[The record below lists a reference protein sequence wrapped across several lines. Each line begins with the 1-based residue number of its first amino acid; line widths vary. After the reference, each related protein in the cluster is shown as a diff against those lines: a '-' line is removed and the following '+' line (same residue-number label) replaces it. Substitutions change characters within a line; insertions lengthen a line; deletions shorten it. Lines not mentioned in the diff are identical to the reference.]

1 MMRSLWT
8 AASGMIAQQ
17 NNVDTIA
24 NNLSNVN
31 TVGYKKETAEFK
43 SLLYQEIAS
52 KTTSANNETKPVGA
66 QVGLGVRNSSITS
79 HYGQGGFQATEEP
92 FDFAIQ
98 GEGFFAVRTLD
109 GDTAYTRN
117 GNFYLAVAPSGG
129 HMLTN
134 SEGLAV
140 LDGNGNPI
148 YFEEGLSSE
157 QITIDSDGEV
167 CLPDSNNNPQKTG
180 IKLALYQFSNPS
192 GLEKTN
198 NGLLK
203 ESAASGVAM
212 NEDEYDTL
220 KRSVV
225 KQGYLE
231 MSNVQVADEMVNL
244 IVAQRAYELNS
255 KAITTSDEMM
265 QTANNLKK

>member
-43 SLLYQEIAS
+43 SLLYQEMVS
-52 KTTSANNETKPVGA
+52 KTTTANLDTKPVGA

-79 HYGQGGFQATEEP
+79 HYQQGGFQTTEEP

-98 GEGFFAVRTLD
+98 GAGFFAIRTLD
-109 GDTAYTRN
+109 GEQAYTRN
-117 GNFYLAVAPSGG
+117 GNFYLAVAPNGG

-140 LDGNGNPI
+140 LDTNGDPI
-148 YFEEGLSSE
+148 LFEEGLSSE
-157 QITIDSDGEV
+157 QITIDSEGEV
-167 CLPDSNNNPQKTG
+167 CLPDSLNNPQKTG
-180 IKLALYQFSNPS
+180 VKLGIFQFSNPS
-192 GLEKTN
+192 GLDKSI

-203 ESAASGVAM
+203 ESAASGIAM
-212 NEDEYDTL
+212 NEDEYDNL
-220 KRSVV
+220 KRSVI

-231 MSNVQVADEMVNL
+231 MSNVNVADEMVNL

>member
-31 TVGYKKETAEFK
+31 TVGYKTETAEFK
-43 SLLYQEIAS
+43 SLLYQEMVS
-52 KTTSANNETKPVGA
+52 KTTSANGENKPIGA
-66 QVGLGVRNSSITS
+66 QVGLGVRNSSVTS
-79 HYGQGGFQATEEP
+79 HFTQGAFQPTDSQ
-92 FDFAIQ
+92 FDFAID
-98 GEGFFAVRTLD
+98 GEGFFALRTLD
-109 GDTAYTRN
+109 GEMAYTRN
-117 GNFYLAVAPSGG
+117 GNFYLAVSPEGG

-140 LDGNGNPI
+140 LDSNGNPI

-157 QITIDSDGEV
+157 DITIDSDGEV
-167 CLPDSNNNPQKTG
+167 CLPDEKNNPVKTG
-180 IKLALYQFSNPS
+180 VKIALFQFSNPS
-192 GLEKTN
+192 GLKKTSN
-198 NGLLK
+198 SMYL
-203 ESAASGVAM
+203 ETEASGVAM
-212 NEDEYDTL
+212 NESEYTNL
-220 KRSVV
+220 KKSNV

-231 MSNVQVADEMVNL
+231 RSNVQVADEMVNL

>member
-31 TVGYKKETAEFK
+31 TIGYKTETAEFK

-52 KTTSANNETKPVGA
+52 KTTSANGENKPVGA

-79 HYGQGGFQATEEP
+79 HYRQGHFQTTEEP
-92 FDFAIQ
+92 LDVAIN
-98 GEGFFAVRTLD
+98 GNGFFAVRMLD
-109 GDTAYTRN
+109 GGTAYTRN
-117 GNFYLAVAPSGG
+117 GNFYLAVAPGDG
-129 HMLTN
+129 YMLTN

-140 LDGNGNPI
+140 MNTDGNPI
-148 YFEEGLSSE
+148 YFEDD
-157 QITIDSDGEV
+157 ITMKDIVIDTDGEV
-167 CLPDSNNNPQKTG
+167 CLLDENNNPQKTG
-180 IKLALYQFSNPS
+180 ARIALFQFSNPS
-192 GLEKTN
+192 GLEKGS
-198 NGLLK
+198 NGLLL
-203 ESAASGVAM
+203 ESEASGIAM
-212 NEDEYDTL
+212 NEEEYPNL
-220 KRSVV
+220 KKSLL

-265 QTANNLKK
+265 QTANNLKR

>member
-31 TVGYKKETAEFK
+31 TVGYKTETAEFK

-52 KTTSANNETKPVGA
+52 KTTSANGENKPVGA
-66 QVGLGVRNSSITS
+66 QVGLGVRNSSVTS
-79 HYGQGGFQATEEP
+79 HFTQGAFQPTDSP
-92 FDFAIQ
+92 YDFAID
-98 GEGFFAVRTLD
+98 GEGFFALRTLD
-109 GDTAYTRN
+109 GETAYTRN
-117 GNFYLAVAPSGG
+117 GNFFLAVAGDGG

-140 LDGNGNPI
+140 LDTNGNAI
-148 YFEEGLSSE
+148 YFEEGLSTE
-157 QITIDSDGEV
+157 DITIDADGEV
-167 CLPDSNNNPQKTG
+167 CLPDSENNPQKTG
-180 IKLALYQFSNPS
+180 VKLALFQFSNPS
-192 GLEKTN
+192 GLNKISGTSYM
-198 NGLLK
+198 
-203 ESAASGVAM
+203 ESEASGVAM
-212 NEDEYDTL
+212 NEAEYDNL
-220 KRSVV
+220 QKSKI

-231 MSNVQVADEMVNL
+231 RSNVQVADEMVNL

>member
-31 TVGYKKETAEFK
+31 TIGYKTETAEFK
-43 SLLYQEIAS
+43 SLLYQEIAT
-52 KTTSANNETKPVGA
+52 KTTSANGENKPVGA

-79 HYGQGGFQATEEP
+79 HYRQGGFKRTEEP
-92 FDFAIQ
+92 FDFAIN
-98 GEGFFAVRTLD
+98 GDGFFAVRTLE
-109 GDTAYTRN
+109 GGLAYTRN
-117 GNFYLAVAPSGG
+117 GNFYLAVAPGG
-129 HMLTN
+129 GYMLTN
-134 SEGLAV
+134 SEGLAIMDT
-140 LDGNGNPI
+140 DGEAI
-148 YFEEGLSSE
+148 YFEEGLTSE
-157 QITIDSDGEV
+157 QITIDTDGEV
-167 CLPDSNNNPQKTG
+167 CLPDANGNPQKTG
-180 IKLALYQFSNPS
+180 VKLALYQFSNPS
-192 GLEKTN
+192 GLEKGTD
-198 NGLLK
+198 GLLL
-203 ESAASGVAM
+203 ESEASGVAM
-212 NEDEYDTL
+212 NEEEYPNL
-220 KRSVV
+220 KKSLV

>member
-31 TVGYKKETAEFK
+31 TVGYKTETAEFK
-43 SLLYQEIAS
+43 SLLYQQIAT
-52 KTTSANNETKPVGA
+52 KTTSANGENKPVGA
-66 QVGLGVRNSSITS
+66 QVGLGVRNSSVTS
-79 HYGQGGFQATEEP
+79 HFTQGAFQSTEGAL
-92 FDFAIQ
+92 DFAIN
-98 GEGFFAVRTLD
+98 GDGFFAVRTLD
-109 GDTAYTRN
+109 GETAYTRN
-117 GNFYLAVAPSGG
+117 GNFYLAVASGG
-129 HMLTN
+129 GYMLTN

-140 LDGNGNPI
+140 LDSDGNPI
-148 YFEEGLSSE
+148 YFDDDITTSD
-157 QITIDSDGEV
+157 ITIDSDGEV
-167 CLPDSNNNPQKTG
+167 CIPDEDNNAQKTG
-180 IKLALYQFSNPS
+180 VKIGLYQFANPS
-192 GLEKTN
+192 GLEKGS
-198 NGLLK
+198 NGLLT
-203 ESAASGVAM
+203 ETAASGSAM
-212 NEDEYDTL
+212 NEEDYPNL
-220 KRSVV
+220 KKSEI

-231 MSNVQVADEMVNL
+231 MSNVQIADEMVNL

>member
-31 TVGYKKETAEFK
+31 TVGYKTETAEFK

-52 KTTSANNETKPVGA
+52 KTTSANGENKPVGA
-66 QVGLGVRNSSITS
+66 QVGLGVRNSSVTS
-79 HYGQGGFQATEEP
+79 HFTQGAFQPTDGQ
-92 FDFAIQ
+92 FDFAID

-109 GDTAYTRN
+109 GQMAYTRN
-117 GNFYLAVAPSGG
+117 GNFYLAVAAGG
-129 HMLTN
+129 GYMLTN

-140 LDGNGNPI
+140 MDTNGNPI
-148 YFEEGLSSE
+148 YFEEGLSAKD
-157 QITIDSDGEV
+157 ITIDADGEV
-167 CLPDSNNNPQKTG
+167 CLPDEQKNPVKTG
-180 IKLALYQFSNPS
+180 VKIALYQFTNPS
-192 GLEKTN
+192 GLTKTSN
-198 NGLLK
+198 SLYL
-203 ESAASGVAM
+203 ESEASGEPM
-212 NEDEYDTL
+212 NEEEYDNL
-220 KRSVV
+220 SKSKV

-231 MSNVQVADEMVNL
+231 RSNVQVADEMVNL